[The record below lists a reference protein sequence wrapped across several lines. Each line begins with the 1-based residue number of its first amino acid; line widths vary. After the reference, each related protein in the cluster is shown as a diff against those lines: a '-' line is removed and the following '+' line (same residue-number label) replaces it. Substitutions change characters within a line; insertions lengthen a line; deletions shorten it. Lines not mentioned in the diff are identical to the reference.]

1 MNVET
6 IAKDPDATAA
16 PERELPIRDRVQT
29 QGRIFQAGRAL
40 LAEGGFQAFG
50 VNAVAR
56 RAGCD
61 KQLIYRYF
69 GGLDGLVDAIG
80 EDLAGWVTKHVP
92 EDQGGRFML
101 TYGDLME
108 RLVELYADALRADP
122 LMRRILVWEL
132 SESSPHIARMAEAR
146 AKGIA
151 QWIERMRGSLTPP
164 KGSDPVALNAVVIA
178 AVQQLVLAAETSGSF
193 AGLPLKSQKDW
204 ARAIAAVS
212 RVARGAY
219 A

>member
-1 MNVET
+1 MTEET
-6 IAKDPDATAA
+6 LLDAAEKD
-16 PERELPIRDRVQT
+16 LPIRDRAAT
-29 QGRIFQAGRAL
+29 EKRIFEAARAL
-40 LAEGGFQAFG
+40 LADGGFQAFG

-56 RAGCD
+56 KAGCD

-80 EDLAGWVTKHVP
+80 ADLAGWVTAHVP
-92 EDQGGRFML
+92 EDQGGRFLL

-108 RLVELYADALRADP
+108 RLVELYAQALRTDP

-151 QWIERMRGSLTPP
+151 DWIERMRGSLTPP
-164 KGSDPVALNAVVIA
+164 KGADPLALNAAIIG
-178 AVQQLVLAAETSGSF
+178 AVQQFVLAAERAGTF
-193 AGLPLKSQKDW
+193 AGLPLKSDKDW
-204 ARAIAAVS
+204 ARAIAAVA
-212 RVARGAY
+212 RIARGAY

>member
-1 MNVET
+1 MTDELT
-6 IAKDPDATAA
+6 LEAA
-16 PERELPIRDRVQT
+16 QKEMPIRDRAAT
-29 QGRIFQAGRAL
+29 ERRIFEAARAL

-61 KQLIYRYF
+61 KQLIYRYY
-69 GGLDGLVDAIG
+69 GGLEGLIDAIG
-80 EDLAGWVTKHVP
+80 EDLSGWVTKHVP
-92 EDQGGRFML
+92 EDQGGRFLL

-108 RLVELYADALRADP
+108 RLVELYAEALRADP

-151 QWIERMRGSLTPP
+151 QWIERMRGSLMPP
-164 KGSDPVALNAVVIA
+164 KGADAPALNAAIIA
-178 AVQQLVLAAETSGSF
+178 ATQQLVLAAESSGTF
-193 AGLPLKSQKDW
+193 AGLPLKSAKDW
-204 ARAIAAVS
+204 TRAIAAV
-212 RVARGAY
+212 ARMARS
-219 A
+219 AFA

>member
-1 MNVET
+1 MPT
-6 IAKDPDATAA
+6 TAA
-16 PERELPIRDRVQT
+16 ETLEMPAVPERELPVRDRAQT
-29 QGRIFQAGRAL
+29 QARIFQAGRAL

-56 RAGCD
+56 KAGCD

-80 EDLAGWVTKHVP
+80 EDLAGWVTQHVP
-92 EDQGGRFML
+92 EDQGGRFLL

-108 RLVELYADALRADP
+108 RLAELYADALCADP

-132 SESSPHIARMAEAR
+132 SESSPHIARMADAR

-164 KGSDPVALNAVVIA
+164 KGADTVALNAVIIA

-204 ARAIAAVS
+204 ARAVAAV
-212 RVARGAY
+212 ARMARAAY